1 MTNKPC
7 FMLYLVS
14 VEQLYTHNLYTQIKS
29 NAMIHSIKLNQRS
42 SILNT

>member
-14 VEQLYTHNLYTQIKS
+14 VEQLHTHNLQ
-29 NAMIHSIKLNQRS
+29 NQCS
-42 SILNT
+42 DYSAQNLINEV